1 MKHPTAQ
8 VTLAVSAMIFLA
20 AISVSCSRKQE
31 TGTIKAT
38 ITKVTIEKVA
48 VGSIDDFYE
57 AAGTVRSKTTSTL
70 SSKTLGN
77 VVAIHVHEGDRVR
90 AGQTLIEIDNREATA
105 QLQKA
110 QAGVRES
117 ENALEEADRNIR
129 TAQAAKTASE
139 ASLALA
145 ASTHARYQNLLERR
159 SVSPQEFDE
168 VQTKY
173 KVAQAE
179 AERATRML
187 ASLDA
192 RRNQALAKIDQAR
205 SDVSG
210 ARVYASYARV
220 TSPINGIITAKQT
233 DTGMMATPG
242 APLLT
247 VEDDSHY
254 RLEASVEESQL
265 SRIKIGDQV
274 GAQID
279 AAGSEEMSGRVA
291 EIVPAAD
298 PASRSYEVKI
308 DLPQQKNLR
317 SGLYGKARFSRDPK
331 QAITIPTTAII
342 HRGQL
347 TSVFVVDDAGI
358 AHMRLIA
365 TGKSN
370 GNRIEVLSGL
380 GDGERIIVDRVDAI
394 SDGNRV
400 EP

>member
-1 MKHPTAQ
+1 MKDLTARG
-8 VTLAVSAMIFLA
+8 TLALIASIFLA
-20 AISVSCSRKQE
+20 AMSASCGKKQE
-31 TGTIKAT
+31 IATVKAA

-48 VGSIDDFYE
+48 FGSVDDFYE
-57 AAGTVRSKTTSTL
+57 ASGTVRSKTTSVL

-192 RRNQALAKIDQAR
+192 RRNQALARIDQAR

-279 AAGSEEMSGRVA
+279 AAGSEEMPGRVA

-298 PASRSYEVKI
+298 PASRSYAVKI
-308 DLPQQKNLR
+308 DLPQHKNLR
-317 SGLYGKARFSRDPK
+317 SGLYGKARFSRDSK

-347 TSVFVVDDAGI
+347 ISVFVVDDAGI

-370 GNRIEVLSGL
+370 GNRIEVLTGL
-380 GDGERIIVDRVDAI
+380 NDGERIVVDRVDAI
-394 SDGNRV
+394 SDGSRV
-400 EP
+400 ES